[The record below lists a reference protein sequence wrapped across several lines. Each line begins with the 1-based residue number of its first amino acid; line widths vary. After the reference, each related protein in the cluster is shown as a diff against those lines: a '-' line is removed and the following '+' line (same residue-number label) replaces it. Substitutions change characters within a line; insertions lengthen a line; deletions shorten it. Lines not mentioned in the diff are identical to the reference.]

1 MFKALHY
8 KKSNFYVLLFL
19 TKWCR
24 NKFQHVTHSVWIDG
38 YFATCVIFFW
48 GTDFVVGS
56 ATGGKTIQHFI
67 MATCS
72 LISEEPTS
80 HYNTEINPKPLTFH
94 FSTWYH
100 HDTYVFGHMT
110 LGVEHTAWNYQ
121 SPIISSQSKTDTSR
135 EQSSL
140 SASLLFSQ
148 KRTFLLPITTVAPKT
163 QFPTVPTPNITDNYD
178 PINITAFFNKILRL
192 PSAMPSSRYSQTA

>member
-1 MFKALHY
+1 MDFGIDGCYSHRAAEI
-8 KKSNFYVLLFL
+8 
-19 TKWCR
+19 R
-24 NKFQHVTHSVWIDG
+24 NKVWKLRVEWNEVTVMVFGFVGCYVQRIAMTRKQFFFHKIVTGGKYTNNKNRFLCSYSWRTDIDINFNILYSVWIEG
-38 YFATCVIFFW
+38 KKYTNFATCVLFFW

-110 LGVEHTAWNYQ
+110 LGG
-121 SPIISSQSKTDTSR
+121 
-135 EQSSL
+135 
-140 SASLLFSQ
+140 
-148 KRTFLLPITTVAPKT
+148 
-163 QFPTVPTPNITDNYD
+163 
-178 PINITAFFNKILRL
+178 
-192 PSAMPSSRYSQTA
+192 